1 MATIVA
7 TLVPH
12 EVHLGFFGTS
22 AVVFWVGLPHVS
34 LSSPN
39 KQTNDGGEEGILEL
53 SGHGTPAPAP
63 APHTQMHTR
72 THAHTPTIHHP
83 TPHLRTV
90 TEMRKRREKD

>member
-34 LSSPN
+34 LM
-39 KQTNDGGEEGILEL
+39 GGGGGILEL

-63 APHTQMHTR
+63 APHAQMHTH

-83 TPHLRTV
+83 TTHLRTV